1 MGEEGCRTRDR
12 ESAMIEAGPVDAS
25 LALKMEGRGHEPR
38 NVGGKGQE
46 TDSPPGPWKDPTQ
59 PTP

>member
-1 MGEEGCRTRDR
+1 
-12 ESAMIEAGPVDAS
+12 MIEAGPGDAS

-38 NVGGKGQE
+38 NVGGKGQD